1 MAYCR
6 KCGALIDDYAAVC
19 PKCGTPQ
26 NGGPNNPPPAA
37 DNGGFLWGLLGCCI
51 PIAGLILFLV
61 WKDTKPRTAKAAGIG
76 ALVCVIA
83 YCTLRRRFWA
93 SAQRCMPIK
102 LRRWLW
108 RWLPILFGCHCRP
121 DRSFHFRDGTPFP
134 ICARCTGELAGILAG
149 LATWWAVHPPAGVAA
164 VLLVPLI
171 ADGLLQ
177 LCTPYE
183 SGNLRR
189 LATGLLFGYGLT
201 VLLLTSLGWAYQWG
215 FGFGKT
221 LLDP

>member
-1 MAYCR
+1 
-6 KCGALIDDYAAVC
+6 
-19 PKCGTPQ
+19 
-26 NGGPNNPPPAA
+26 
-37 DNGGFLWGLLGCCI
+37 
-51 PIAGLILFLV
+51 
-61 WKDTKPRTAKAAGIG
+61 
-76 ALVCVIA
+76 
-83 YCTLRRRFWA
+83 
-93 SAQRCMPIK
+93 MPIK

-149 LATWWAVHPPAGVAA
+149 LEAAKGDYVAMMDADLQDPPALLPQMLDALLEEDYDCAA
-164 VLLVPLI
+164 VLLIPML
-171 ADGLLQ
+171 ADGFAQ

-189 LATGLLFGYGLT
+189 LVTGILFGYGLT

>member
-83 YCTLRRRFWA
+83 SLRRRFWA

>member
-1 MAYCR
+1 ME
-6 KCGALIDDYAAVC
+6 
-19 PKCGTPQ
+19 
-26 NGGPNNPPPAA
+26 
-37 DNGGFLWGLLGCCI
+37 
-51 PIAGLILFLV
+51 LV
-61 WKDTKPRTAKAAGIG
+61 
-76 ALVCVIA
+76 
-83 YCTLRRRFWA
+83 
-93 SAQRCMPIK
+93 
-102 LRRWLW
+102 
-108 RWLPILFGCHCRP
+108 
-121 DRSFHFRDGTPFP
+121 
-134 ICARCTGELAGILAG
+134 GILAG

>member
-1 MAYCR
+1 MLAFSHFYR
-6 KCGALIDDYAAVC
+6 LN
-19 PKCGTPQ
+19 T
-26 NGGPNNPPPAA
+26 
-37 DNGGFLWGLLGCCI
+37 
-51 PIAGLILFLV
+51 LILGQFPCFSGIFHIKPLDRPIFLNY
-61 WKDTKPRTAKAAGIG
+61 PEN
-76 ALVCVIA
+76 L
-83 YCTLRRRFWA
+83 
-93 SAQRCMPIK
+93 
-102 LRRWLW
+102 
-108 RWLPILFGCHCRP
+108 H
-121 DRSFHFRDGTPFP
+121 
-134 ICARCTGELAGILAG
+134 RCTGELAGILAG